1 MPLEEKEVQEL
12 QKETKKLL
20 DKFSAALSSIKSGE
34 EWNIVR
40 DNDRRKEKEG
50 KACNEEFR
58 KIMLEN
64 APQHDEDFII
74 AEKKSW

>member
-1 MPLEEKEVQEL
+1 MEPEKIKKLEE
-12 QKETKKLL
+12 ETKKLL
-20 DKFSAALSSIKSGE
+20 DKFSKALASVKSEGK
-34 EWNIVR
+34 EWNVER
-40 DNDRRKEKEG
+40 ENDRRKDGEG
-50 KACNEEFR
+50 KACEETFR